1 MPSPKRYPTV
11 LLRHDLPDGSGHFD
25 WMLAVDDHGPLVTF
39 RLERDISED
48 LGAFDGQR
56 IADHR
61 RRYLAYEGPITGNR
75 GVVSRVAAGD
85 AIVSYQS
92 EEAIELK
99 LNLGTRHQHLSGIR
113 QASCWYS
120 FGIL

>member
-1 MPSPKRYPTV
+1 MPAPERHPTV

-48 LGAFDGQR
+48 LDAFDGQR

-61 RRYLAYEGPITGNR
+61 RRYLAYEGPISSNR
-75 GVVSRVAAGD
+75 GVVTRVATGQAVVSCLSED
-85 AIVSYQS
+85 AV
-92 EEAIELK
+92 EIE
-99 LNLGTRHQHLSGIR
+99 LNLGIRHQHLSGIR
-113 QASCWYS
+113 QAPDWFS
-120 FGIL
+120 FAIL